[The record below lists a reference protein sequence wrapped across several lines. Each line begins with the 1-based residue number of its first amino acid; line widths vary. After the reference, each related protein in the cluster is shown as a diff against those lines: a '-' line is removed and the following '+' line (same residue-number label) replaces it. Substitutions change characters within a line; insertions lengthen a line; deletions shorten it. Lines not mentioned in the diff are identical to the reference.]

1 MRWLI
6 ADLWIVLIFLW
17 YFNVSCYH
25 SSQHTSFQICLYS
38 DGKRTSFRWPRVR
51 LFALLTVQIM
61 QRKNTRTEQNKRVCF
76 AALCIFYVLN
86 LLSDDMKPS
95 SVLGYVYIYLFML
108 CDSAFFF
115 LMKVPF
121 DMSGPMLRTHSVPHS
136 LLLYSVHVKWILICV
151 QNVDK
156 DENTL
161 DYILCTYLCLRVD
174 SQAECILSL
183 IIYYSCCRWYF
194 QNK

>member
-38 DGKRTSFRWPRVR
+38 DGKRTSFWWPRVC

-61 QRKNTRTEQNKRVCF
+61 QRKTRGRNKT
-76 AALCIFYVLN
+76 N
-86 LLSDDMKPS
+86 L
-95 SVLGYVYIYLFML
+95 SVLLHCAFSMYWICYLTIWSHPL
-108 CDSAFFF
+108 CWVMSPFTYSCSVIPRSFF
-115 LMKVPF
+115 MKVPF
-121 DMSGPMLRTHSVPHS
+121 DTSGPMFRTYSVPHS

-183 IIYYSCCRWYF
+183 IIYYSRCRWYF

>member
-1 MRWLI
+1 MTNCRFVNCI
-6 ADLWIVLIFLW
+6 DISLIFQCVLLPFLSTHFISDLPLLRREAHVLPMAAGTSVCIINSSDYAEEKHEDGTKQTCLFCCIVHFLCTESVIRRYEAILCVGLCLHLLIHALW
-17 YFNVSCYH
+17 
-25 SSQHTSFQICLYS
+25 
-38 DGKRTSFRWPRVR
+38 FR
-51 LFALLTVQIM
+51 
-61 QRKNTRTEQNKRVCF
+61 
-76 AALCIFYVLN
+76 VL
-86 LLSDDMKPS
+86 
-95 SVLGYVYIYLFML
+95 
-108 CDSAFFF
+108 FF

-183 IIYYSCCRWYF
+183 IIYYSRCRWYF